1 MTYLFEEAP
10 SPRWGVFVESAGS
23 RLLVRLPLRT
33 RSELNT
39 SEHWQ
44 ARRKRHRGQKNELW
58 MTLITHKDKLHLP
71 CHVTFIR
78 LAPRVL
84 DSDNLTSA
92 FKHLRDQLADMLIP
106 GLAPGRAD
114 GDPRISWSYDQKKT
128 TAKLYGVE
136 IILEFE

>member
-1 MTYLFEEAP
+1 MIFPFEDAH
-10 SPRWGVFVESAGS
+10 SPRWGVFTESAGC
-23 RLLVRLPLRT
+23 RLLVRLPIRT

-58 MTLITHKDKLHLP
+58 AAFIAYRDKVRLP
-71 CHVTFIR
+71 CHVTFVR
-78 LAPRVL
+78 LAPRIL
-84 DSDNLTSA
+84 DTDNLASA
-92 FKHLRDQLADMLIP
+92 FKHLRDQLAYILIP

-114 GDPRISWSYDQKKT
+114 GDSRLAWSYDQKKT

-136 IILEFE
+136 IILDFE